1 MKMKI
6 KVQKIQMEMP
16 GGKIMK
22 KHFILSLLLVLI
34 VGLSGS
40 LAVAQTTGT
49 VKGVC
54 KDSDG
59 KPIAQAEVEW
69 FGVESGHTYKLKTN
83 SKGEYFSLGI
93 VPGKYNLKLSK
104 DGKEL
109 FHLNGIPVGLE
120 ETSQDIDLKKEQ
132 AAAAQ
137 AAGMTPEQAK
147 AREEAAAKSA
157 TETKTVGTLNEKLK
171 AAAAASDAGDYDTAI
186 ATLNE
191 ANQIDSTRDLLWFKL
206 ADAYRMSATKQ
217 TDPAEKQKRYETSA
231 ADYQK
236 AIDLRAASEQAQKDP
251 ENNVK
256 TAAYYNNLADAYQRA
271 HKVDE
276 AIAAYEKAIQ
286 LDPTHAAGYL
296 FNEGAVLTNAGKV
309 DEAIVVFDKVIAADP
324 TKAEAYYQKGINL
337 IGKETIGKDGKA
349 IAPPGTA
356 EAFRK
361 YLELEP
367 NGRFAQGAKD
377 LLASIGAP
385 VETGFG
391 KKKPTK

>member
-1 MKMKI
+1 M
-6 KVQKIQMEMP
+6 QMP
-16 GGKIMK
+16 GGKIMR
-22 KHFILSLLLVLI
+22 KHFILPLLLVLV

-40 LAVAQTTGT
+40 LALAQTTGT

-69 FGVESGHTYKLKTN
+69 YGVESGHTYKLKTN
-83 SKGEYFSLGI
+83 NKGEYFSLGI
-93 VPGKYNLKLSK
+93 VPGKYNVKLTK

-109 FHLNGIPVGLE
+109 FHLNGVPVGLD

-137 AAGMTPEQAK
+137 AQGMTPEQAK

-157 TETKTVGTLNEKLK
+157 TEAKTVGTLNDKLK
-171 AAAAASDAGDYDTAI
+171 AAATASEAGDYDTAI
-186 ATLNE
+186 NTLNE
-191 ANQIDSTRDLLWFKL
+191 ANQIDSTRDLIWFKL
-206 ADAYRMSATKQ
+206 GDAYRLSASKQ
-217 TDPAEKQKRYETSA
+217 TDPAEKQKRYETAA

-236 AIDLRAASEQAQKDP
+236 AIDLRASSEQAQKDS

-271 HKVDE
+271 HKVNE
-276 AIAAYEKAIQ
+276 AIAAYDKALQ
-286 LDPTHAAGYL
+286 LDPAHAAGYL

-309 DEAIVVFDKVIAADP
+309 DEAIAVFDKVIAADP

-349 IAPPGTA
+349 IAPEGTA